1 MSECEA
7 GEQLYSIQLCEDVG
21 GVEHAGQLGQQVS
34 YHHTIQVLLTI
45 RDNSLYNQ
53 LENHN
58 NKTKKQLYWSYLV

>member
-45 RDNSLYNQ
+45 RDR
-53 LENHN
+53 
-58 NKTKKQLYWSYLV
+58 